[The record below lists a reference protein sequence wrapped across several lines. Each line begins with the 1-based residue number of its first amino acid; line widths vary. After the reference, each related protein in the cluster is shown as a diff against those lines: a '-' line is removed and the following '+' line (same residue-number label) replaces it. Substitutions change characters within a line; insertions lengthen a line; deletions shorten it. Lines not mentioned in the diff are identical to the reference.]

1 MLVVVIDGAGGRGK
15 RVAPG
20 GGGGTVGE
28 GLDGGG
34 VGLGLEVLVGV
45 GALLV
50 AHGWWVGWVYYYN
63 LSGRIDLEGWNGGD
77 GS

>member
-50 AHGWWVGWVYYYN
+50 AHG
-63 LSGRIDLEGWNGGD
+63 
-77 GS
+77 